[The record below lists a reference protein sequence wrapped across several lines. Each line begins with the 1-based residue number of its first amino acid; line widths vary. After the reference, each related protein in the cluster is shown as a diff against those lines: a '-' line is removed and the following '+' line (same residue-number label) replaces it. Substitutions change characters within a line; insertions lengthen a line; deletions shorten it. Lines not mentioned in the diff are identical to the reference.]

1 MKRLDIVIKNA
12 IDAAVEKDSK
22 ELENIAIQSD
32 QLNGAG
38 ENVTNQMIS
47 PSPST
52 TTTTTAAPT
61 CSAQFYNT
69 WKMLKTTDERFHY
82 LTVGFCCIIFFFI
95 FIKHFF

>member
-1 MKRLDIVIKNA
+1 MKRLDIVIKNV

-38 ENVTNQMIS
+38 ENVANQIIS
-47 PSPST
+47 PP
-52 TTTTTAAPT
+52 TTTAAPT

-82 LTVGFCCIIFFFI
+82 LTVGFCFLFFSFLL
-95 FIKHFF
+95 FK